1 MTIKRNI
8 IGSVSFTRSEDTDE
22 MPKEFGGEAAIINTR
37 TNLGWFEEE
46 IAEGAFDEALADA
59 NVDIRVLF
67 NHRDSEILGRTKALT
82 AKVFVNEKGNLG
94 YSWIPDYENPLH
106 MQVGRSI
113 MRKDITQSSFQFTI
127 KSHEWI
133 YDDQYQGGVLRRIT
147 KIERLYDVAPV
158 TFPAYEEATAE
169 ARSLA
174 KDELDKAKAERN
186 QNVTLQK
193 QNEVKRSLDLLKV
206 IKAKHL
212 IS

>member
-8 IGSVSFTRSEDTDE
+8 IGSVRFTRSDDE
-22 MPKEFGGEAAIINTR
+22 EAMPLEFGGEAAIINTR
-37 TNLGWFEEE
+37 TNLGYFEEE
-46 IAEGAFDEALADA
+46 IAQGAFDEALADA
-59 NVDIRVLF
+59 TVDIRVLF

-82 AKVFVNEKGNLG
+82 AKVFVNDKGNLE

-106 MQVGRSI
+106 KQVSRSI
-113 MRKDITQSSFQFTI
+113 MRGDITQSSFQFTI
-127 KSHEWI
+127 KSQEWI

-169 ARSLA
+169 ARSFA
-174 KDELDKAKAERN
+174 KEELEKAKAERN
-186 QNVTLQK
+186 QNVTTEKQK
-193 QNEVKRSLDLLKV
+193 QVKRSLDLLKV

-212 IS
+212 IK

>member
-8 IGSVSFTRSEDTDE
+8 IGSVRFTRAEDTDE

-37 TNLGWFEEE
+37 TNLGYFEEE
-46 IAEGAFDEALADA
+46 IAQGAFDEALADA
-59 NVDIRVLF
+59 TVDIRVLF

-82 AKVFVNEKGNLG
+82 AKVFVNDKGNLE

-106 MQVGRSI
+106 KQVSRSI
-113 MRKDITQSSFQFTI
+113 MRGDITQSSFQFTI
-127 KSHEWI
+127 KSQEWI
-133 YDDQYQGGVLRRIT
+133 YDDQYAGGVLRRIT

-174 KDELDKAKAERN
+174 KQELDKAKDELN
-186 QNVTLQK
+186 QNVTSEK
-193 QNEVKRSLDLLKV
+193 QNENKRSLDLLKV
-206 IKAKHL
+206 IKTKHS
-212 IS
+212 IK